1 MKEAGAPRRQQRVA
15 FRPGRWIG
23 SRAQRAVRRPAPTA
37 APGPWLRAAVAA
49 LALACGPASAQPSQ
63 AAPMI
68 IRPSSTLGPPAAPP
82 SGSPAPVTRGGNAV
96 SGGHPGLA
104 PGATP
109 GAPPPAF
116 ALRGLPNR
124 FRSVVKPETVL
135 YDAPSD
141 RAKKIF
147 IAPAGMPVE
156 VVSVLRDWVKFR
168 DPGGDLAW
176 VNREMLTDRRTV
188 VSTAL
193 ASVRRDAR
201 ADAPVLFDV
210 DRGVVFELLEDRA
223 VAGFV
228 KVRYQGNEIGYL
240 QADQVWGL

>member
-1 MKEAGAPRRQQRVA
+1 MKRVGPPKGQQGAVV
-15 FRPGRWIG
+15 RPGRIT
-23 SRAQRAVRRPAPTA
+23 SRATWRLAGPAASTTA
-37 APGPWLRAAVAA
+37 AGSWLGVAVAA
-49 LALACGPASAQPSQ
+49 LALVCGPASAQPSQ
-63 AAPMI
+63 AAPMV
-68 IRPSSTLGPPAAPP
+68 IRPSSTLGPPAAAP
-82 SGSPAPVTRGGNAV
+82 SGSPAPLTRGGNAV
-96 SGGHPGLA
+96 GGGHPGLA

-124 FRSVVKPETVL
+124 FRSVVKAETVL
-135 YDAPSD
+135 YDAPSE

-201 ADAPVLFDV
+201 PDAPVLFDV
-210 DRGVVFELLEDRA
+210 DRGVVFELIEDRA